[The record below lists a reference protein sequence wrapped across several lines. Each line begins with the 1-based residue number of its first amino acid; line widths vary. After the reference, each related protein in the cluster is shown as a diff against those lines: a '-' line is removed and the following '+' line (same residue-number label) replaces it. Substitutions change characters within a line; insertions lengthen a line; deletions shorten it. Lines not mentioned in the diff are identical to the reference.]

1 MQTVKLH
8 NNIDMPLPGFGV
20 YPITNAA
27 ECGRAVTDAIES
39 LNDTTAAYQH
49 ARMEENINVLDVALN
64 PEEMLQI
71 TALDTASNAFF
82 SRHDPARVEWLT
94 NRKLD
99 V

>member
-1 MQTVKLH
+1 
-8 NNIDMPLPGFGV
+8 
-20 YPITNAA
+20 
-27 ECGRAVTDAIES
+27 
-39 LNDTTAAYQH
+39 
-49 ARMEENINVLDVALN
+49 MEENINVLDVALN